1 MTEKER
7 RILGFGLIALGYLAL
22 ASHAEAAPIQGQTPR
37 TKFFLGTA
45 LRSFVKVSHAA
56 NGNAERHVVQIP
68 TILNYNLATD
78 AVVTLVVPY
87 VIKEFRLRDK
97 THQDVRGVGDI
108 RIIGKY
114 RFYRDDF
121 PRGSKQMAFSA
132 GLELPTGS
140 TTKKKDGV
148 KLPRPRQLGSG
159 GVDPLFGFAGG
170 WISAYHAVEGGV
182 QFKYNSRHDG
192 FRFGPVLNYDLAYAY
207 SIYPK
212 WPIENAQLNL
222 LLEFNGEHRERNKS
236 GSSKVRAS
244 GGDTIFLSPGI
255 QFILFDNA
263 LVETSFQFPV
273 LDQVNG
279 KQLYQDYR
287 VLFGFRILF

>member
-1 MTEKER
+1 M
-7 RILGFGLIALGYLAL
+7 
-22 ASHAEAAPIQGQTPR
+22 
-37 TKFFLGTA
+37 
-45 LRSFVKVSHAA
+45 
-56 NGNAERHVVQIP
+56 
-68 TILNYNLATD
+68 
-78 AVVTLVVPY
+78 
-87 VIKEFRLRDK
+87 
-97 THQDVRGVGDI
+97 RGVGDI

-140 TTKKKDGV
+140 TTKRKDGV
-148 KLPRPRQLGSG
+148 KLPPPRQLGSG
-159 GVDPLFGFAGG
+159 GVDPLFALTAG

-192 FRFGPVLNYDLAYAY
+192 FRFGPVMNYDLAYAY
-207 SIYPK
+207 SIYPG
-212 WPIENAQLNL
+212 WPVPNAQLNF
-222 LLEFNGEHRERNKS
+222 LLELNGQHRERNIS

-263 LVETSFQFPV
+263 LVETSIQFPV

-279 KQLYQDYR
+279 KQLYQDYS
-287 VLFGFRILF
+287 VLFGFRVLF

>member
-1 MTEKER
+1 MTRSKKVS
-7 RILGFGLIALGYLAL
+7 LGLCAASIVYLSFL
-22 ASHAEAAPIQGQTPR
+22 YQAEAAPIQGQSPR
-37 TKFFLGTA
+37 TQFFLGTA
-45 LRSFVKVSHAA
+45 LRSFVKLSRAA
-56 NGNAERHVVQIP
+56 NGGAERHVVQIP
-68 TILNYNLATD
+68 TILNYNLVTD

-148 KLPRPRQLGSG
+148 KRPRPRQLGSG

-192 FRFGPVLNYDLAYAY
+192 FRFGPALNYDLAYAY

-273 LDQVNG
+273 LDQVNR
-279 KQLYQDYR
+279 KQFYQDYS
-287 VLFGFRILF
+287 VLFGFRVLI